1 MTLIGTLGA
10 GPAAPYPRWVAS
22 EESDEQQPAD
32 WVNLS
37 FLRDTDPRCST
48 PLPWICVL
56 IAAAVIVFDVWDGLV
71 GPDGVGVAVAGIAI
85 GGFILWGFCFRCPV
99 SIELV
104 ERTVT
109 FKSIAARRQADVAD
123 LARVTRPIT
132 GGAVRFRF
140 RQGSSLYWMGT
151 RSSLRRVLDAMHD
164 VRPDL
169 QVQRS
174 PF

>member
-1 MTLIGTLGA
+1 LPRLTLIE
-10 GPAAPYPRWVAS
+10 VAS
-22 EESDEQQPAD
+22 EVSEARRPAD

-37 FLRDTDPRCST
+37 FLREAEPRCST
-48 PLPWICVL
+48 PLPWIGVV
-56 IAAAVIVFDVWDGLV
+56 IVAAVIVFDIWDGLV

-85 GGFILWGFCFRCPV
+85 GGFVLWGFCFRCPT

-104 ERTVT
+104 ERRVT

-140 RQGSSLYWMGT
+140 RRGPSLYWMGT
-151 RSSLRRVLDAMHD
+151 RSSLRRVLDAVHD

-169 QVQRS
+169 QVQ
-174 PF
+174 P